1 MAIEW
6 QDEGVVLSARRHGEV
21 DVILHLMTFQHG
33 RHAGIVKG
41 GLGRERQALLQ
52 TGNRLEAT
60 WRARLADQLGSWRL
74 EPHTLYAARLLDE
87 PLALA
92 ALASAAALLD
102 QGLAERDPHPTLY
115 AGLIKLIERLGPGT
129 AWLGEYVRFE
139 VLMLAELGFGLDLS
153 RCAVTG
159 AHTDLAYVS
168 PRTGRAVSRS
178 GAGPHAQKLL
188 PLPRFLVDGGDG
200 DPIQVTA
207 GLKLTGHFLKTSLF
221 EPRERPLPA
230 ARDRLVQLVGK
241 AAVETMR

>member
-6 QDEGVVLSARRHGEV
+6 QDEGVVLSTRRHGEV
-21 DVILHLMTFQHG
+21 DVVLHLMTFQHG
-33 RHAGIVKG
+33 RHAGLVKG
-41 GLGRERQALLQ
+41 GAARERQAMLQ
-52 TGNRLEAT
+52 PGNRLEAA
-60 WRARLADQLGSWRL
+60 WRARLADQLGAWRL
-74 EPHTLYAARLLDE
+74 EPHTLYAARLLDQ

-92 ALASAAALLD
+92 ALTAAVALLD

-159 AHTDLAYVS
+159 AHTDLAFVS

-188 PLPRFLVDGGDG
+188 PLPRFLVEGGDG
-200 DPIQVTA
+200 DPIQAVD
-207 GLKLTGHFLKTSLF
+207 GLRLTGHFLRASLF
-221 EPRERPLPA
+221 EPRDRALPA
-230 ARDRLVQLVGK
+230 ARDRLVQLVGR
-241 AAVETMR
+241 AAVEAMR